1 MVAVLFFVGRHF
13 EQPTV
18 VSDLLDCVEKQDKG
32 VEKRVQQKQ
41 QQQLEKPSTS
51 AALTEASASLSS
63 SASSGGGG
71 AVEVAAAAV
80 GPKCPRKPQV
90 GIANSQ
96 KRCGVG

>member
-18 VSDLLDCVEKQDKG
+18 VSDLLDCVEKEDEG
-32 VEKRVQQKQ
+32 VEKRVQQQ
-41 QQQLEKPSTS
+41 QQQLETPSTI
-51 AALTEASASLSS
+51 AALTVASASLSS
-63 SASSGGGG
+63 FASSGGGG
-71 AVEVAAAAV
+71 AVEVTAAAV